1 MILCFL
7 RKLARR
13 LRQAIAA
20 LICGRHHH
28 RHHRH
33 PRRLVFLSPKGIP
46 MTTTTLPFSKVETV
60 PVIAL
65 DQNGAPIA
73 LPAVLVFSSSDDT
86 IGTATVGADGASVVL
101 TALVEDGAFSVTATS
116 GSLTATLDV
125 TISGGVV
132 TPVATTLLFDVA
144 NATFADKSST

>member
-1 MILCFL
+1 
-7 RKLARR
+7 
-13 LRQAIAA
+13 
-20 LICGRHHH
+20 
-28 RHHRH
+28 
-33 PRRLVFLSPKGIP
+33 